1 MNTLA
6 AQVSVNRRFARSAN
20 VERDHGTTAIAGY
33 LLTGRALDVAER
45 IGRGLSDATAGRAFS
60 LTGPHGGG
68 KSSLAVFLDALFEPR
83 SSDAHQT
90 SIAMLRETDAGVAAT
105 VTAGLDAVDPR
116 GRGAIRAFV
125 TAERESVSWT
135 IARALH
141 VAAQRDLGPR
151 QTAVPRE
158 FANPRSAAAL
168 TPADIVSAVR
178 RLAAKRPVVLIIDEF
193 GKNLE
198 AYAEQGS
205 DGDPYLL
212 QELAE
217 SAQGESALPL
227 TILTM
232 QHLSFDE
239 YVQEA
244 SASRRREWAKV
255 QGRFQ
260 DIPYVE
266 AGAQSRRLIAASF
279 SRLPGSALSRAVE
292 RWYQRQAEELQS
304 LGLGDQGADAASS
317 YPLHPVALAVLPD
330 LCARYGQNERTL
342 FSFLAGREPLAVP
355 AFMEARNWSR
365 GALPFVRLDRV
376 YDYFLDS
383 AGTSI
388 GTSATASRWLEVER
402 SIRDASGLTEEQLR
416 VLKTIGVLN
425 LVASSGLLRASRR
438 MLDFAL
444 GLPEESDTLADLE
457 SRGLITYREF
467 ADEYRIWQGS
477 DFDLRGA
484 VEVARRACAE
494 RSLATLLNDA
504 AGLDPAIAGRHS
516 QATGVLRV
524 FARRFMDAQTQSAV
538 VTPTIPQGFDGAVLY
553 STSER
558 VGFQLDESVAQPV
571 VVVVPEATS
580 HLREAAIE
588 TAALG
593 TALRSAEAGQADW
606 VARKELAERFAN
618 SQHELAAT
626 LEEAWSPRTAHF
638 ILANDDSELEGR
650 AGLSAVLSEA
660 CDRLYRA
667 TPRVGNEMIAR
678 RELTSQGAKA
688 RRMLIEAMIVG
699 HDQET
704 FGIKGYGPDRA
715 MYEALFRSTGLHRPR
730 DGKWQ
735 LTQPKDRRWKQ
746 VWAEISRRLREAKK
760 RRVSLPEI
768 SEALALPPFGLK
780 DGVIPVLL
788 TAALLVHSEEVALYE
803 HGSLVL
809 TLDDAVAERL
819 AKNPGHF
826 TVKNPATD
834 SGPRAVVVKALAER
848 LGIGAPSSISPTFLQ
863 VSRAIYRE
871 LQKLPPFA
879 LKTRK
884 HVSQTTGQVREAFKT
899 ASEPDALI
907 FETLPVILG
916 SKPFPAVGPF
926 QSARATR
933 YADSLADTILELR
946 AAYPALLERVATSL
960 AKATSTLGTLNDL
973 QSRLGPLAAQASE
986 KIIEPKLRAMVNA
999 LDRPHL
1005 EPTEWLEN
1013 VAMVVAEG
1021 RTPRTWADDD
1031 EARFHINIIELG
1043 GALRRTLA
1051 LIFDRLAEDAEGYE
1065 SRRITITRSDG
1076 AELSEVLALSDHEAK
1091 EAADAVGPSLVI
1103 LQERLGSLEAARRT
1117 LLAWL
1122 SMELTRFETSSDLDE
1137 GVDLRHAAHL
1147 RN

>member
-1 MNTLA
+1 MTTLDS
-6 AQVSVNRRFARSAN
+6 QVSVNRRFARSAN
-20 VERDHGTTAIAGY
+20 VERDHGTAAIAGY
-33 LLTGRALDVAER
+33 LLTGRALDVTER
-45 IGRGLSDATAGRAFS
+45 IGRGLSDASAGRAFS

-83 SSDAHQT
+83 SSDAFQT
-90 SIAMLRETDAGVAAT
+90 AIAMLRETDAGVAVA
-105 VTAGLDAVDPR
+105 VTSGLDAVDPK

-125 TAERESVSWT
+125 TAERESVAWT

-141 VAAQRDLGPR
+141 AAAQRDLGTR
-151 QTAVPRE
+151 QTAVPRS
-158 FANPRSAAAL
+158 FADPRSESSL
-168 TPADIVSAVR
+168 TPADIMSAVR
-178 RLAAKRPVVLIIDEF
+178 RLAAKRPVVLIVDEF

-244 SASRRREWAKV
+244 SAARRREWAKV

-279 SRLPGSALSRAVE
+279 SRSQGSPLSRAVD
-292 RWYQRQAEELQS
+292 RWYRGHSEELQS
-304 LGLGDQGADAASS
+304 LGLGEQRADAASA

-355 AFMEARNWSR
+355 AFMGSTNWSR

-383 AGTSI
+383 ASTSI

-402 SIRDASGLTEEQLR
+402 SIRDASGLTKEDLR

-438 MLDFAL
+438 MLGFAL

-457 SRGLITYREF
+457 TRGLITYREF
-467 ADEYRIWQGS
+467 ADEFRIWQGS

-484 VEVARRACAE
+484 VDVARRACAD

-504 AGLDPAIAGRHS
+504 AGLEPAIAGRHS

-524 FARRFMDAQTQSAV
+524 FARRFADAPSQSAV
-538 VTPTIPQGFDGAVLY
+538 VAPSIPQGFDGAVLY
-553 STSER
+553 STTEVATFR
-558 VGFQLDESVAQPV
+558 LDEAIVQPV
-571 VVVVPEATS
+571 VVVVPESTS
-580 HLREAAIE
+580 HLRDAAIE

-593 TALRSAEAGQADW
+593 IALRSAEASHADW

-638 ILANDDSELEGR
+638 ILANDGAELEGR
-650 AGLSAVLSEA
+650 AGLSAVLSQA
-660 CDRLYRA
+660 CDRLYLA

-699 HDQET
+699 HDQEA
-704 FGIKGYGPDRA
+704 FGIEGYGPDRA
-715 MYEALFRSTGLHRPR
+715 MYEALFRATGLHRLR

-735 LTQPKDRRWKQ
+735 LTQPRDRRWKH
-746 VWAEISRRLREAKK
+746 VWAEISKRLREAKK

-780 DGVIPVLL
+780 DGIIPVLL
-788 TAALLVHSEEVALYE
+788 TAALLTHSEEVALYE

-809 TLDDAVAERL
+809 ALDDAVAERL

-848 LGIGAPSSISPTFLQ
+848 LGIGASSNVSPTFLQ

-871 LQKLPPFA
+871 LQKLPPFS
-879 LKTRK
+879 LRTRK
-884 HVSQTTGQVREAFKT
+884 HVSQTASQVREAFKI
-899 ASEPDALI
+899 APEPDALI

-916 SKPFPAVGPF
+916 SKPFPAVGPS

-933 YADSLADTILELR
+933 YASSLADTILELR
-946 AAYPALLERVATSL
+946 ASYSGLLERVATSL
-960 AKATSTLGTLNDL
+960 AKATSTLGELNEL

-1021 RTPRTWADDD
+1021 RTPRTWSDDD
-1031 EARFHINIIELG
+1031 EARFHINVVELG

-1051 LIFDRLAEDAEGYE
+1051 LIFDRLADDGDGYE

-1076 AELSEVLALSDHEAK
+1076 AELSEVLALNEHEAR
-1091 EAADAVGPSLVI
+1091 EAANVAGPSLAA
-1103 LQERLGSLEAARRT
+1103 LQERLGSPEAARRT

-1122 SMELTRFETSSDLDE
+1122 SIEVTRFETTAVVDE
-1137 GVDLRHAAHL
+1137 GVDLRDAAHL